1 MRGRDLRPGGGESA
15 KLGNQLKTGGGV
27 ITGVG
32 RVTGGDR
39 INAPGLVTTVAPG
52 TGRDDVSGL
61 ATIGAEVAVSAAAT
75 LFLGKGATI
84 AGAHAVQIHGDVG
97 LGGGGDGG
105 PGRVAL
111 EACRGGGEA
120 DFGADP

>member
-1 MRGRDLRPGGGESA
+1 MPIP
-15 KLGNQLKTGGGV
+15 
-27 ITGVG
+27 ITSS
-32 RVTGGDR
+32 
-39 INAPGLVTTVAPG
+39 ILTTVAPG

-84 AGAHAVQIHGDVG
+84 AGAHVVQIH
-97 LGGGGDGG
+97 GDGG